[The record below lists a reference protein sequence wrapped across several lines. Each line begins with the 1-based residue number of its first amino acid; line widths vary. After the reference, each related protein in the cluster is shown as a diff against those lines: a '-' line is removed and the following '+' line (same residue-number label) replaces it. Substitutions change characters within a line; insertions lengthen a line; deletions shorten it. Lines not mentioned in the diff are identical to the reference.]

1 MSETQF
7 RALVVEEAEPKKFV
21 SSIKTRSLDE
31 LPPGGV
37 LVRVHYSA
45 LNYKDA
51 LSSVGNRG
59 VTRNYPHTPGVDAS
73 GIVAA
78 SDDARFAAGDE
89 VLVTSYDLGMNTDGG
104 LGEYIRVPVDWV
116 VKLPPGMTL
125 KRAMMFGTAG
135 LTAGLMI
142 DALVKHGLEPAQGP
156 VLVTGATGG
165 VGSLAV
171 AILAKAGYPVAA
183 VTGKADAADFLVSLG
198 ASQVVSRESVIDT
211 QRPMLKE
218 QWAGVVD
225 VVGGD
230 MLASALKA
238 MRYGGVATCAGL
250 VGSPELHTSVFP
262 FILRGITLVGIDSA
276 ECPMARRVAVWNK
289 LADEWRPDCLE
300 DLTTEITLEEV
311 ADRLAALLQ
320 GNAHGHYVVK
330 MAG

>member
-7 RALVVEEAEPKKFV
+7 RALVVEEAEPKKYV

-31 LPPGGV
+31 LPAGDV

-51 LSSVGNRG
+51 LSSVGNKG

-73 GIVAA
+73 GVVAA
-78 SDDARFAAGDE
+78 SEDPNFAVGDE

-104 LGEYIRVPVDWV
+104 LGEYIRVPAAWV
-116 VKLPPGMTL
+116 VKLPAELSL
-125 KRAMMFGTAG
+125 KEAMMFGTAG

-142 DALVKHGLEPAQGP
+142 DLLVRNGVKPENGP

-171 AILAKAGYPVAA
+171 AILAKAGYEVAA
-183 VTGKADAADFLVSLG
+183 VTGKPEAADFLKSLG

-238 MRYGGVATCAGL
+238 TRYGGTVTCAGL
-250 VGSPELHTSVFP
+250 VGSPALNTSVFP

-276 ECPMARRVAVWNK
+276 ECPMAPRVAVWKK
-289 LADEWRPDCLE
+289 LAGEWKPDCLE
-300 DLTTEITLEEV
+300 ALTTEITLEQVE
-311 ADRLAALLQ
+311 AQLAALLE
-320 GNAHGHYVVK
+320 GKAHGHYVVK
-330 MAG
+330 MA

>member
-7 RALVVEEAEPKKFV
+7 RALVIEETEPKKFV

-31 LPPGGV
+31 LPAGEV

-73 GIVAA
+73 GVVAA
-78 SDDARFAAGDE
+78 SDDPQFATGDE

-104 LGEYIRVPVDWV
+104 LGEYIRVPAAWV
-116 VKLPPGMTL
+116 VKLPAQMSL
-125 KRAMMFGTAG
+125 KQAMMFGTAG

-142 DALVKHGLEPAQGP
+142 DVLVNNGVKPEQGP

-171 AILAKAGYPVAA
+171 AILAKAGFEVAA
-183 VTGKADAADFLVSLG
+183 VTGKPDAADFLKSLG
-198 ASQVVSRESVIDT
+198 ATQVVSRESVIDT
-211 QRPMLKE
+211 KRPMLKE

-225 VVGGD
+225 VVGGE
-230 MLASALKA
+230 MLASALKGI
-238 MRYGGVATCAGL
+238 RYGGTATCAGL
-250 VGSPELHTSVFP
+250 VGSPELNTSVFP
-262 FILRGITLVGIDSA
+262 FILRGISLVGIDSA
-276 ECPMARRVAVWNK
+276 ECPMAPRVAVWNR
-289 LADEWRPDCLE
+289 LAGEWKPDCLAS
-300 DLTTEITLEEV
+300 LTTEITLEEV
-311 ADRLAALLQ
+311 ETRLAALLQ
-320 GNAHGHYVVK
+320 GKAQGHYVVK
-330 MAG
+330 MA